1 MPECPKKRDNN
12 VSSTTPAPETR
23 NCSDDCKDVFLCL
36 IFMAK
41 FLVGRGGGG
50 LLPSKKHVYIFTAYV
65 PSNERTL
72 YYGSSVATRESV
84 RKILALV
91 KFS

>member
-1 MPECPKKRDNN
+1 MSYFYDR
-12 VSSTTPAPETR
+12 
-23 NCSDDCKDVFLCL
+23 
-36 IFMAK
+36 IF
-41 FLVGRGGGG
+41 GGERGGGSC
-50 LLPSKKHVYIFTAYV
+50 LPKKHVYIFTAYV